1 MDVNKEACLTS
12 ASLAGMP
19 FVTCGTDLDDPLTI
33 ACQVGQAVVYSHR
46 STTGHKGNEDAV
58 GVFDWGD
65 GKLLLAV
72 ADGVGGL
79 PGGAAAARRVI
90 ETLRNAPAGEHEDPV
105 GYLLDYANDSIRQN
119 QSIGAT
125 TLSAVLIQNKRFTSY
140 HAGDSTTLVVGQRG
154 RIKFQSVCHSPV
166 GVAQA
171 RGELSERAA
180 LFHPQRHLVSNMV
193 GNEAFWVERSA
204 CYELATF
211 DTIVIASDGLW
222 DNFFSDEIIEI
233 VRQGPLAQVGRRLAR
248 STRQRMFM
256 AEDNVPSKPDDL
268 SFVLYR
274 RQT

>member
-1 MDVNKEACLTS
+1 M
-12 ASLAGMP
+12 
-19 FVTCGTDLDDPLTI
+19 CGTDLDDPLTI
-33 ACQVGQAVVYSHR
+33 ACLVGQAVVYSHR
-46 STTGHKGNEDAV
+46 SIAEHKTNEDAL

-72 ADGVGGL
+72 ADGVGGRS
-79 PGGAAAARRVI
+79 GGAAAARRVI
-90 ETLRNAPAGEHEDPV
+90 ETLRTAPAGEHGDPV
-105 GYLLDYANDSIRQN
+105 GYLLDKANDSIRQDI
-119 QSIGAT
+119 SIGAT
-125 TLSAVLIQNKRFTSY
+125 TLSAVLIQNNRYTGY
-140 HAGDSTTLVVGQRG
+140 HAGDSATLVVGQRG

-180 LFHPQRHLVSNMV
+180 LFHPQRHLLSNMLGDEV
-193 GNEAFWVERSA
+193 FWVERSA

-222 DNFFSDEIIEI
+222 DNLFCDEIIEI
-233 VRQGPLAQVGRRLAR
+233 VCQGALVQAGRRLAH
-248 STRQRMFM
+248 SARQRMLT

-274 RQT
+274 PQKASDTPDSTL

>member
-1 MDVNKEACLTS
+1 M
-12 ASLAGMP
+12 
-19 FVTCGTDLDDPLTI
+19 CGTDLDDPLAI
-33 ACQVGQAVVYSHR
+33 VCQVGQAVVYSHR
-46 STTGHKGNEDAV
+46 SITEHKTNEDAL
-58 GVFDWGD
+58 GVFEWGD
-65 GKLLLAV
+65 RKLLLAV

-90 ETLRNAPAGEHEDPV
+90 KTLRKAPAGEHEDPV
-105 GYLLDYANDSIRQN
+105 GYLVDKANDSIRQDI
-119 QSIGAT
+119 SMGAT

-154 RIKFQSVCHSPV
+154 RIKFKSVCHSPV

-171 RGELSERAA
+171 RGDLSERAA
-180 LFHPQRHLVSNMV
+180 LFHPQRYLLSNML
-193 GNEAFWVERSA
+193 GDEASWVERSD

-222 DNFFSDEIIEI
+222 DNLFCDEIIEI
-233 VRQGPLAQVGRRLAR
+233 VCQGALVQAGRRLAH
-248 STRQRMFM
+248 SARQRMLT

-274 RQT
+274 RQNARDTSDSTL